1 MANTFILDIIFF
13 HSRCGFSESIVLQ
26 CVQRNISCTDINAR
40 MNTVH
45 SRNPE

>member
-26 CVQRNISCTDINAR
+26 CVQRNISCTDINAHEYS
-40 MNTVH
+40 T
-45 SRNPE
+45 